1 MKNLILVLTLFFS
14 FNLFSQEVV
23 VKWKEGPK
31 AGRVGIV
38 NGKLQSV
45 KVIKGNLKRDNAF
58 EFSTLKNCELQFSV
72 AEANNKIGPHATVVN
87 ILLESGNSFSFFLR
101 DVQSGYPIYIP
112 LYNVIVLPAGDGRS
126 YAQVEK
132 EILSRKSFTKVQMLE
147 NQPEM
152 SFEIAAS
159 EVRDMNVPIWLGLSR
174 DMRIFEVEDELET
187 NNLECKMLRPRY
199 AGTPV
204 TLPESA
210 NQGVFYR
217 YALGRGVGVKNN
229 VSRKLEQGTLPIYH
243 SEMQDD
249 DIHYYSVTFVTLD
262 SKELKME
269 NVKGTD
275 YFISDKYSPGR
286 VFTEEQ
292 KKILAQKEAD
302 ATTTDE
308 EIVLYSKTWIENT
321 GSVPRYA
328 WVKAPQTG
336 NGNWRYKFDRQTGFS
351 AFSQDRVFCISKV
364 NGEPMVNEEMAI
376 LLQPGQKAVFEF
388 CLPHTPVSLK
398 KAMNLA
404 RTSFDAKYLEC
415 KRYWNGKLD
424 EAARVEIP
432 EERIDHMMK
441 SGLLHL
447 DLITFGQEPSGVL
460 AANVGI
466 YSPIGTESSPI
477 IQYYLSM
484 GWEEQAKR
492 SLMYFLD
499 TQQDNGLIANYSGY
513 MVETGAVLWNIG
525 EYYRYTRDK
534 EWIAEI
540 MPKILK
546 SCNYLIEWRNGNKKE
561 ELRGRGYGMIDGK
574 VADPEDNFHQFMLNG
589 YAYMGLSRMAEL
601 MKSFNMAEAK
611 AFAKE
616 AKNWKEDIKSSLE
629 SSMALSPVIAL
640 GDGTWCPTASPWPEA
655 EGPRA
660 LYQKP
665 DVFWS
670 HGTFTIAD
678 GLLGPLY
685 LIYCEV
691 LEPSD
696 PVSEIL
702 FNYHSELF
710 FQGNSAFSQ
719 PYYSTHNW
727 YQAKRGMVK
736 PFLNTYYTTMAA
748 TTDKQTYSFWEH
760 LYKMT
765 PHKTHEEAN
774 FLMDTRRMLYMEQG
788 DTLEIFKVIPRN
800 WMEDGKKITLD
811 NVGSYF
817 GKLKVVATSNTA
829 SGFIEAAIQCN
840 TDRKPSCVK
849 IRLPHPKETKS
860 VKVEGGV
867 YDAVNETI
875 IIKNFG
881 GDAKV
886 RLEF

>member
-1 MKNLILVLTLFFS
+1 MRYSILILALFFS
-14 FNLFSQEVV
+14 FNLFSQEVAI
-23 VKWKEGPK
+23 KWKANPK

-38 NGKLQSV
+38 NGQLQNA
-45 KVIKGNLKRDNAF
+45 KAIKGKAKVGAF
-58 EFSTLKNCELQFSV
+58 EFSSPENGELLFSV
-72 AEANNKIGPHATVVN
+72 AGGNNKIGPQATVVH
-87 ILLESGNSFSFFLR
+87 IQVESGDSFSFFLR
-101 DVQSGYPIYIP
+101 DVQSEYPIYIP
-112 LYNVIVLPAGDGRS
+112 QYNVVVLPANDQRN
-126 YAQVEK
+126 YAQIEK
-132 EILSRKSFTKVQMLE
+132 EILARKSFTKIQTIE
-147 NQPEM
+147 SQPEM
-152 SFEIAAS
+152 SFKVAAS

-174 DMRIFEVEDELET
+174 DMRMFEVEDELET
-187 NNLECKMLRPRY
+187 NNLECKNLRPRY

-229 VSRKLEQGTLPIYH
+229 VSRCLEEGKLPIYH
-243 SEMQDD
+243 AEMQDD
-249 DIHYYSVTFVTLD
+249 DIRYHSVTFASLD
-262 SKELKME
+262 TKELKKE

-292 KKILAQKEAD
+292 KQILAQKEAV
-302 ATTTDE
+302 ATAANE
-308 EIVLYSKTWIENT
+308 EVVLFSKTWIENT

-328 WVKAPQTG
+328 FVKAPQTG
-336 NGNWRYKFDRQTGFS
+336 NGNWKYKFDRQTGFS

-398 KAMNLA
+398 KATALA
-404 RTSFDAKYLEC
+404 QISFELKHLEC
-415 KRYWNGKLD
+415 KRYWNSKLN
-424 EAARVEIP
+424 EAAQVKLP
-432 EERIDHMMK
+432 EDRINNMVK

-525 EYYRYTRDK
+525 EYYRYTCDK
-534 EWIAEI
+534 EWISEI

-546 SCNYLIEWRNGNKKE
+546 SCNYLIGWRNGNKKE

-601 MKSFNMAEAK
+601 LKSFNMAEAK
-611 AFAKE
+611 AYARE
-616 AKNWKEDIKSSLE
+616 AKSWKEDIRFSLK
-629 SSMALSPVIAL
+629 SSMALSPVVAL
-640 GDGTWCPTASPWPEA
+640 GDGTWCPTAPPWPEA
-655 EGPRA
+655 EGPRV

-685 LIYCEV
+685 LTYCEV

-696 PVSEIL
+696 PVSKML
-702 FNYHSELF
+702 FNYHSELL

-727 YQAKRGMVK
+727 YQAKTGMVK

-748 TTDKQTYSFWEH
+748 IADRQTYSFWEH

-800 WMEDGKKITLD
+800 WMEDGKNVTLD
-811 NVGSYF
+811 NVGSYY
-817 GKLKVVATSNTA
+817 GKLKVTATSNVA
-829 SGFIEAAIQCN
+829 SGIIEANIQCN
-840 TDRKPSCVK
+840 TNRKPSCVK
-849 IRLPHPKETKS
+849 IRIPHPEGKKP

-867 YDAVNETI
+867 YDAANETI
-875 IIKNFG
+875 TIRNFG
-881 GDAKV
+881 GNVKV
-886 RLEF
+886 RLAF

>member
-1 MKNLILVLTLFFS
+1 MRYSILILALFFS
-14 FNLFSQEVV
+14 FNLFSQEVAI
-23 VKWKEGPK
+23 KWKANPK

-38 NGKLQSV
+38 NGQLQNA
-45 KVIKGNLKRDNAF
+45 KAIKGKAKVGAF
-58 EFSTLKNCELQFSV
+58 EFSSPENGELLFSV
-72 AEANNKIGPHATVVN
+72 AGGNNKIGPQATVVH
-87 ILLESGNSFSFFLR
+87 IQVESGDSFSFFLR
-101 DVQSGYPIYIP
+101 DVQSEYPIYIP
-112 LYNVIVLPAGDGRS
+112 QYNVVVLPANDQRN
-126 YAQVEK
+126 YAQIEK
-132 EILSRKSFTKVQMLE
+132 EVLARKSFTKIQTIE
-147 NQPEM
+147 SQPEM
-152 SFEIAAS
+152 SFKVAAS

-174 DMRIFEVEDELET
+174 DMRMFEVEDELET
-187 NNLECKMLRPRY
+187 NNLECKNLRPRY

-229 VSRKLEQGTLPIYH
+229 VSRCLEEGKLPIYH
-243 SEMQDD
+243 AEMQDD
-249 DIHYYSVTFVTLD
+249 DIRYHSVTFASLD
-262 SKELKME
+262 TKELKKE

-292 KKILAQKEAD
+292 KQILAQKEAV
-302 ATTTDE
+302 ATAANE
-308 EIVLYSKTWIENT
+308 EVVLFSKTWIENT

-328 WVKAPQTG
+328 FVKAPQTG
-336 NGNWRYKFDRQTGFS
+336 NGNWKYKFDRQTGFS

-398 KAMNLA
+398 KATALA
-404 RTSFDAKYLEC
+404 QISFELKHLEC
-415 KRYWNGKLD
+415 KRYWNSKLN
-424 EAARVEIP
+424 EAAQVKLP
-432 EERIDHMMK
+432 EDRINNMVK

-525 EYYRYTRDK
+525 EYYRYTCDK
-534 EWIAEI
+534 EWISEI

-546 SCNYLIEWRNGNKKE
+546 SCNYLIGWRNGNKKE

-601 MKSFNMAEAK
+601 LKSFNMAEAK
-611 AFAKE
+611 AYARE
-616 AKNWKEDIKSSLE
+616 AKSWKEDIRFSLK
-629 SSMALSPVIAL
+629 SSMALSPVVAL
-640 GDGTWCPTASPWPEA
+640 GDGTWCPTAPPWPEA
-655 EGPRA
+655 EGPRV

-685 LIYCEV
+685 LTYCEV

-696 PVSEIL
+696 PVSKML
-702 FNYHSELF
+702 FNYHSELL

-727 YQAKRGMVK
+727 YQAKTGMVK

-748 TTDKQTYSFWEH
+748 IADRQTYSFWEH

-765 PHKTHEEAN
+765 PNKTHEEAN

-800 WMEDGKKITLD
+800 WMEDGKNVTLD
-811 NVGSYF
+811 NVGSYY
-817 GKLKVVATSNTA
+817 GKLKVTATSNVA
-829 SGFIEAAIQCN
+829 SGIIEANIQCN
-840 TDRKPSCVK
+840 TNRKPSCVK
-849 IRLPHPKETKS
+849 IRIPHPEGKKP

-867 YDAVNETI
+867 YDVANETI
-875 IIKNFG
+875 TIRNFG
-881 GDAKV
+881 GNVKV
-886 RLEF
+886 RLAF

>member
-1 MKNLILVLTLFFS
+1 MRYSILILALFFS
-14 FNLFSQEVV
+14 FNLFSQEVAI
-23 VKWKEGPK
+23 KWKANPK

-38 NGKLQSV
+38 NGQLQNA
-45 KVIKGNLKRDNAF
+45 KAIKGKAKVGAF
-58 EFSTLKNCELQFSV
+58 EFSSPENGELLFSV
-72 AEANNKIGPHATVVN
+72 AGGNNKIGPQATVVH
-87 ILLESGNSFSFFLR
+87 IQVESGDSFSFFLR
-101 DVQSGYPIYIP
+101 DVQSEYPIYIP
-112 LYNVIVLPAGDGRS
+112 QYNVVVLPANDQRN
-126 YAQVEK
+126 YAQIEK
-132 EILSRKSFTKVQMLE
+132 EVLARKSFTKIQTIE
-147 NQPEM
+147 SQPEM
-152 SFEIAAS
+152 SFKVAAS

-174 DMRIFEVEDELET
+174 DMRMFEVEDELET
-187 NNLECKMLRPRY
+187 NNLECKNLRPRY

-229 VSRKLEQGTLPIYH
+229 VSRCLEEGKLPIYH
-243 SEMQDD
+243 AEMQDD
-249 DIHYYSVTFVTLD
+249 DIRYHSVTFASLD
-262 SKELKME
+262 TKELKKE

-292 KKILAQKEAD
+292 KQILAQKEAV
-302 ATTTDE
+302 ATAANE
-308 EIVLYSKTWIENT
+308 EVVLFSKTWIENT

-328 WVKAPQTG
+328 FVKAPQTG
-336 NGNWRYKFDRQTGFS
+336 NGNWKYKFDRQTGFS

-398 KAMNLA
+398 KATALA
-404 RTSFDAKYLEC
+404 QISFELKHLEC
-415 KRYWNGKLD
+415 KRYWNSKLN
-424 EAARVEIP
+424 EAAQVKLP
-432 EERIDHMMK
+432 EDRINNMVK

-525 EYYRYTRDK
+525 EYYRYTCDK
-534 EWIAEI
+534 EWISEI

-546 SCNYLIEWRNGNKKE
+546 SCNYLIGWRNGNKKE

-601 MKSFNMAEAK
+601 LKSFNMAEAK
-611 AFAKE
+611 AYARE
-616 AKNWKEDIKSSLE
+616 AKSWKEDIRSSLK
-629 SSMALSPVIAL
+629 SSMALSPIVAL
-640 GDGTWCPTASPWPEA
+640 GDGTWCPTAPPWPEA
-655 EGPRA
+655 EGPRV

-685 LIYCEV
+685 LTYCEV

-696 PVSEIL
+696 PVSKML
-702 FNYHSELF
+702 FNYHSELL

-727 YQAKRGMVK
+727 YQAKTGMVK

-748 TTDKQTYSFWEH
+748 IADRQTHSFWEH

-800 WMEDGKKITLD
+800 WMEDGKNVTLD
-811 NVGSYF
+811 NVGSYY
-817 GKLKVVATSNTA
+817 GKLKVTATSNVA
-829 SGFIEAAIQCN
+829 SGIIEANIQCN
-840 TDRKPSCVK
+840 TNRKPSCVK
-849 IRLPHPKETKS
+849 IRIPHPEGKKP

-867 YDAVNETI
+867 YDAANETI
-875 IIKNFG
+875 TIRNFG
-881 GDAKV
+881 GNVKV
-886 RLEF
+886 RLAF

>member
-1 MKNLILVLTLFFS
+1 MRYSILILALFFS
-14 FNLFSQEVV
+14 FNLFSQEVAI
-23 VKWKEGPK
+23 KWKANPK

-38 NGKLQSV
+38 NGQLQNA
-45 KVIKGNLKRDNAF
+45 KAIKGKAKVGAF
-58 EFSTLKNCELQFSV
+58 EFSSPENGELLFSV
-72 AEANNKIGPHATVVN
+72 AGGNNKIGPQATVVH
-87 ILLESGNSFSFFLR
+87 IQVESGDSFSFFLR
-101 DVQSGYPIYIP
+101 DVQSEYPIYIP
-112 LYNVIVLPAGDGRS
+112 QYNVVVLPANDQRN
-126 YAQVEK
+126 YAQIEK
-132 EILSRKSFTKVQMLE
+132 EVLARKSFTKIQTIE
-147 NQPEM
+147 SQPEM
-152 SFEIAAS
+152 SFKVAAS

-174 DMRIFEVEDELET
+174 DMRMFEVEDELET
-187 NNLECKMLRPRY
+187 NNLECKNLRPRY

-229 VSRKLEQGTLPIYH
+229 VSRCLEEGKLPIYH
-243 SEMQDD
+243 AEMQDD
-249 DIHYYSVTFVTLD
+249 DIRYHSVTFASLD
-262 SKELKME
+262 TKELKKE

-292 KKILAQKEAD
+292 KQILAQKEAVVT
-302 ATTTDE
+302 AANE
-308 EIVLYSKTWIENT
+308 EVVLFSKTWIENT

-328 WVKAPQTG
+328 FVKAPQTG
-336 NGNWRYKFDRQTGFS
+336 NGNWKYKFDRQTGFS

-398 KAMNLA
+398 KATALA
-404 RTSFDAKYLEC
+404 QISFELKHLEC
-415 KRYWNGKLD
+415 KRYWNSKLN
-424 EAARVEIP
+424 EAAQVKLP
-432 EERIDHMMK
+432 EDRINNMVK

-525 EYYRYTRDK
+525 EYYRYTCDK
-534 EWIAEI
+534 EWISEI

-546 SCNYLIEWRNGNKKE
+546 SCNYLIGWRNGNKKE

-601 MKSFNMAEAK
+601 LKSFNMAEAK
-611 AFAKE
+611 AYARE
-616 AKNWKEDIKSSLE
+616 AKSWKEDIRSSLK
-629 SSMALSPVIAL
+629 SSMALSPVVAL
-640 GDGTWCPTASPWPEA
+640 GDGTWCPTAPPWPEA
-655 EGPRA
+655 EGPRV

-685 LIYCEV
+685 LTYCEV

-696 PVSEIL
+696 PVSKML
-702 FNYHSELF
+702 FNYHSELL

-727 YQAKRGMVK
+727 YQAKTGMVK

-748 TTDKQTYSFWEH
+748 IADRQTYSFWEH

-800 WMEDGKKITLD
+800 WMEDGKNVTLD
-811 NVGSYF
+811 NVGSYY
-817 GKLKVVATSNTA
+817 GKLKVTATSNVA
-829 SGFIEAAIQCN
+829 SGIIEANIQCN
-840 TDRKPSCVK
+840 TNRKPSCVK
-849 IRLPHPKETKS
+849 IRIPHPEGKKP

-867 YDAVNETI
+867 YDAANETI
-875 IIKNFG
+875 TIRNFG
-881 GDAKV
+881 GNVKV
-886 RLEF
+886 RLAF

>member
-1 MKNLILVLTLFFS
+1 MRYSILILALFFS
-14 FNLFSQEVV
+14 FNLFSQEVAI
-23 VKWKEGPK
+23 KWKANPK

-38 NGKLQSV
+38 NGQLQNA
-45 KVIKGNLKRDNAF
+45 KAIKGKAKVGAF
-58 EFSTLKNCELQFSV
+58 EFSSPENGELLFSV
-72 AEANNKIGPHATVVN
+72 AGGNNKIGPQATVVH
-87 ILLESGNSFSFFLR
+87 IQVESGDSFSFFLR
-101 DVQSGYPIYIP
+101 DVQSEYPIYIP
-112 LYNVIVLPAGDGRS
+112 QYNVVVLPANDQRN
-126 YAQVEK
+126 YAQIEK
-132 EILSRKSFTKVQMLE
+132 EILARKSFTKIQTIE
-147 NQPEM
+147 SQPEM
-152 SFEIAAS
+152 SFKVAAS

-174 DMRIFEVEDELET
+174 DMRMFEVEDELET
-187 NNLECKMLRPRY
+187 NNLECKNLRPRY

-229 VSRKLEQGTLPIYH
+229 VSRCLEEGKLPIYH
-243 SEMQDD
+243 AEMQDD
-249 DIHYYSVTFVTLD
+249 DIRYHSVTFASLD
-262 SKELKME
+262 TKELKKE

-292 KKILAQKEAD
+292 KQILAQKEAV
-302 ATTTDE
+302 ATAANE
-308 EIVLYSKTWIENT
+308 EVVLFSKTWIENT

-328 WVKAPQTG
+328 FVKAPQTG
-336 NGNWRYKFDRQTGFS
+336 NGNWKYKFDRQTGFS

-398 KAMNLA
+398 KATALA
-404 RTSFDAKYLEC
+404 QISFELKHLEC
-415 KRYWNGKLD
+415 KRYWNSKLN
-424 EAARVEIP
+424 EAAQVKLP
-432 EERIDHMMK
+432 EDRINNMVK

-525 EYYRYTRDK
+525 EYYRYTCDK
-534 EWIAEI
+534 EWISEI

-546 SCNYLIEWRNGNKKE
+546 SCNYLIGWRNGNKKE

-601 MKSFNMAEAK
+601 LKSFNMAEAK
-611 AFAKE
+611 AYARE
-616 AKNWKEDIKSSLE
+616 AKSWKEDIRFSLK
-629 SSMALSPVIAL
+629 SSMALSPVVAL
-640 GDGTWCPTASPWPEA
+640 GDGTWCPTAPPWPEA
-655 EGPRA
+655 EGPRV

-665 DVFWS
+665 DIFWS

-685 LIYCEV
+685 LTYCEV

-696 PVSEIL
+696 PVSKML
-702 FNYHSELF
+702 FNYHSELL

-727 YQAKRGMVK
+727 YQAKTGMVK

-748 TTDKQTYSFWEH
+748 IADRQTYSFWEH

-800 WMEDGKKITLD
+800 WMEDGKNVTLD
-811 NVGSYF
+811 NVGSYY
-817 GKLKVVATSNTA
+817 GKLKVTATSNVA
-829 SGFIEAAIQCN
+829 SGIIEANIQCN
-840 TDRKPSCVK
+840 TNRKPSCVK
-849 IRLPHPKETKS
+849 IRIPHPEGKKP

-867 YDAVNETI
+867 YDAANETI
-875 IIKNFG
+875 TIRNFG
-881 GDAKV
+881 GNVKV
-886 RLEF
+886 RLAF